1 MQRDK
6 HKQSPGE
13 SVAISALVTG
23 GDGQESAGWGLG
35 CTLWV
40 LAEAG
45 THISLITSPPL
56 LSASW

>member
-1 MQRDK
+1 M
-6 HKQSPGE
+6 E
-13 SVAISALVTG
+13 ISASVTG

-35 CTLWV
+35 CNLWV

-45 THISLITSPPL
+45 THISLITGPPL